1 MRRVMIHDKT
11 VLGRVFLFLALAAA
25 VFLPASCALEKDP
38 LEGSAGLDER
48 LYGLWR
54 FEYNRIVEEIRITRE
69 PLNPSNLGALSYG
82 ANIWADLGFREN
94 FAGDIVYAES
104 FSESAGIIIIEYWP
118 EHEQVWVDWDKAW
131 PPYYFPPRAD
141 NPVGKNFYG
150 IYFLNLNE
158 EGTQVFLA
166 CTNDQSNNY
175 GPTETETLE
184 EAIAK
189 FTPGNMNQLLD
200 LSVGDPQHKVEDL

>member
-1 MRRVMIHDKT
+1 MIHDKT
-11 VLGRVFLFLALAAA
+11 ALGRVLLALFFAAA
-25 VFLPASCALEKDP
+25 VFLPASCALESDP
-38 LEGSAGLDER
+38 LVGSPGLDDR

-69 PLNPSNLGALSYG
+69 PLNPGSLGALRYG
-82 ANIWADLGFREN
+82 ANIWTDLGFQEN
-94 FAGDIVYAES
+94 FAGDIVYAEN
-104 FSESAGIIIIEYWP
+104 FSESGGIIIIEYWP

-175 GPTETETLE
+175 GPTETATLE

-189 FTPGNMNQLLD
+189 FTRGNMNQMLD

>member
-1 MRRVMIHDKT
+1 MIHDKT
-11 VLGRVFLFLALAAA
+11 ALGRVLLSLAFAAA
-25 VFLPASCALEKDP
+25 VFLPASCALENDP
-38 LEGSAGLDER
+38 LEGGAGLDER

-54 FEYNRIVEEIRITRE
+54 FEYGRIVEEIRITRE
-69 PLNPSNLGALSYG
+69 PRNPANLGALSYG
-82 ANIWADLGFREN
+82 ANIWTDIGFKEN

-118 EHEQVWVDWDKAW
+118 EHEQVWVDWDKAF

-141 NPVGKNFYG
+141 NPAGKNFYG

-175 GPTETETLE
+175 GPTETATLA

-189 FTPGNMNQLLD
+189 FTTGNMNQLLD
-200 LSVGDPQHKVEDL
+200 LSVGDPQHKVK